1 VRAAPGVAKVSGM
14 EPRVRLG
21 YVAICRSLDLGAS
34 HTTRLALATPE
45 RLATLVAE
53 NLEELARILAFNEAH
68 GIHLFR
74 IGSSLVPLASHPVN
88 RLRWWKTFARDFA
101 ALGRLAARS
110 GQRLSLHPSPA
121 GASLSGL
128 SAATREA
135 ARRELRYGARVLD
148 LLGQGPEG
156 RVVVHVGGAA
166 PDRAVA
172 LARAHRFLDSLDGE
186 IRRRLAVEHDDRIW
200 RAREVLP
207 LAREHGLPFVADN
220 LHHQVLPS
228 EPPLSLAELFAA
240 AAPTWAALGLRPKAH
255 LASQRAGAKPGA
267 HADRVDPAVAARVL
281 AALPGPYD
289 LMLEAK
295 EKDLALFDLRRQLPG
310 IEGDAPRAPAT
321 PPPGSAPGAAA
332 RKGRRSAAPSSPP
345 R

>member
-1 VRAAPGVAKVSGM
+1 M

-21 YVAICRSLDLGAS
+21 YVASCLTLEVGAS

-45 RLATLVAE
+45 RLAGLIGR
-53 NLEELARILAFNEAH
+53 NLEELAQILAFNEAH
-68 GIHLFR
+68 GIRLFR
-74 IGSSLVPLASHPVN
+74 IGSSLVPFASHPVN

-121 GASLSGL
+121 GASPSGL
-128 SAATREA
+128 SAPPREA

-166 PDRAVA
+166 PDRIIA
-172 LARAHRFLDSLDGE
+172 LDRAHRFVASLDE
-186 IRRRLAVEHDDRIW
+186 DVRKRLAVEHDDRIW

-220 LHHQVLPS
+220 LHHQILPS
-228 EPPLSLAELFAA
+228 DPPLSLEELLAEAA
-240 AAPTWAALGLRPKAH
+240 KTWAPLGVRPKAH
-255 LASQRAGAKPGA
+255 LASPRAGARPGA
-267 HADRVDPAVAARVL
+267 HADRIDPADARRVL

-295 EKDLALFDLRRQLPG
+295 EKDRALFDLRARVPELESAGSVLAAGPSTPG
-310 IEGDAPRAPAT
+310 PLR
-321 PPPGSAPGAAA
+321 
-332 RKGRRSAAPSSPP
+332 
-345 R
+345 

>member
-1 VRAAPGVAKVSGM
+1 MRADPGVAKVTGM

-21 YVAICRSLDLGAS
+21 YVASCLSLDLGAS
-34 HTTRLALATPE
+34 HTTRLALATRE
-45 RLATLVAE
+45 RLAGLVAQ

-68 GIHLFR
+68 GIRLYR
-74 IGSSLVPLASHPVN
+74 IGSSLVPFASHPVN

-110 GQRLSLHPSPA
+110 GQRLSLHPAPA
-121 GASLSGL
+121 GASRSGL

-148 LLGQGPEG
+148 LLGQGPAG

-172 LARAHRFLDSLDGE
+172 LARAHRFLDSLDEE
-186 IRRRLAVEHDDRIW
+186 IRRRIAVEHDDRIW

-207 LAREHGLPFVADN
+207 LAREHGLPLVVDN
-220 LHHQVLPS
+220 LHHEILPS
-228 EPPLSLAELFAA
+228 DPPLTLAALFAA
-240 AAPTWAALGLRPKAH
+240 AAPTWTALGVRPKAH
-255 LASQRAGAKPGA
+255 LASQRPGAKPGA
-267 HADRVDPAVAARVL
+267 HADRVDPAVAAGVL

-295 EKDLALFDLRRQLPG
+295 EKDRALFDLRARVPELESAGSVLAAGPSTPG
-310 IEGDAPRAPAT
+310 PLR
-321 PPPGSAPGAAA
+321 
-332 RKGRRSAAPSSPP
+332 
-345 R
+345 